1 VYTLPPRAMRRI
13 VAIIAFLLAGW
24 TAVEPMLFAAVPATV
39 PVCCY
44 KNGKHHCAG
53 LVRENS
59 QDGEVY
65 LRGALPPCPFRAR
78 TLLVARQFEFELPV
92 STYPQ
97 PLTFS
102 QLSSIDLAQY
112 HALDSSVLFE
122 RGPPQSPS
130 ALS

>member
-1 VYTLPPRAMRRI
+1 MRRV
-13 VAIIAFLLAGW
+13 VAIIAFLLTGW
-24 TAVEPMLFAAVPATV
+24 TAVEPMSFATVPATA
-39 PVCCY
+39 PTCCH

-53 LVRENS
+53 LVQENS
-59 QDGEVY
+59 QDGESY
-65 LRGALPPCPFRAR
+65 LRGALPLCPFRAR
-78 TLLVARQFEFELPV
+78 TLFLARQFEFELPV

-97 PLTFS
+97 SLTFS

-112 HALDSSVLFE
+112 HALNSTVLFE